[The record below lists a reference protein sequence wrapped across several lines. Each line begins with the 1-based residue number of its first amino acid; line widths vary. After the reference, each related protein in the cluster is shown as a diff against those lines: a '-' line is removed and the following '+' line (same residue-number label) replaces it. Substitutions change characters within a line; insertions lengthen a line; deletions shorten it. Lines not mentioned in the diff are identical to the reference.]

1 MFTFFLLF
9 SNKSGK
15 FAWKIQFQLQKRI
28 LLKCAISGLQA
39 NILLKIRVLFHR
51 KFYLWL
57 FGNKTT
63 AWDAKATARFSFKL
77 TLIYIL
83 GMVSLQQFFC
93 CLFSVEKVFSL
104 HSFFYFIPFCCLG
117 ESVFYEKWKTNKKI
131 NY

>member
-1 MFTFFLLF
+1 MFTFFF
-9 SNKSGK
+9 IYQQI
-15 FAWKIQFQLQKRI
+15 WKIRMENSISIAKKI

-77 TLIYIL
+77 TLIYIYWD
-83 GMVSLQQFFC
+83 GFSSAIFC